1 MAARSLLLAIAA
13 IGAADALRLPS
24 AHAITRPAFAV
35 SRSRIACMSD
45 EPAPEEEVAASELK
59 GESIVTGDINPYVA
73 EYEAERRRKAAEPP
87 NKIMGFAV
95 IFALL
100 GFGGFCM
107 NFAFSPAGL
116 ALFQ

>member
-1 MAARSLLLAIAA
+1 MRAHLLTVLAALGVAN
-13 IGAADALRLPS
+13 ALRLPS
-24 AHAITRPAFAV
+24 VHAITTRAPAM
-35 SRSRIACMSD
+35 RSQIVLMID
-45 EPAPEEEVAASELK
+45 EAPEEEDILASEIK

-87 NKIMGFAV
+87 NKIIGFAV
-95 IFALL
+95 IFAIL

-107 NFAFSPAGL
+107 NYAFSPAGL

>member
-1 MAARSLLLAIAA
+1 MRAQLLTVLAALGVAN
-13 IGAADALRLPS
+13 ALRLPS
-24 AHAITRPAFAV
+24 IAITTRAPAM
-35 SRSRIACMSD
+35 RSQIVLMND
-45 EPAPEEEVAASELK
+45 EAPEEEDVLASEIK

-87 NKIMGFAV
+87 NKIIGFAV
-95 IFALL
+95 IFAIL

-107 NFAFSPAGL
+107 NYAFSPAGL

>member
-1 MAARSLLLAIAA
+1 MHARCLLLAIAA
-13 IGAADALRLPS
+13 LGVADALRLPS
-24 AHAITRPAFAV
+24 MRTITRPTSAT
-35 SRSRIACMSD
+35 RSRIPFMND
-45 EPAPEEEVAASELK
+45 VPPPEDEVAASELK

-87 NKIMGFAV
+87 NKIIGFAV
-95 IFALL
+95 IFAIL

-107 NFAFSPAGL
+107 NYAFSPAGL